1 MHLDESIWPVW
12 RISNSSGD
20 NFQNTTFIARPVRAA
35 GSLDTLSDAEHGK
48 VMDVH
53 ADAAN
58 SRYRFYFIEG
68 FDWPNR
74 CRRTIKG
81 TSILST

>member
-1 MHLDESIWPVW
+1 MRHTGQILSAKCMADVADWP
-12 RISNSSGD
+12 RRLY
-20 NFQNTTFIARPVRAA
+20 FIARPVRAA
-35 GSLDTLSDAEHGK
+35 GSLDTLSDAKHGK